1 MGGNATISKADNS
14 NVDII
19 LRNSKQLRSDISNDN
34 DFDSSYLT
42 IKRLVNAERNEMN
55 NFVRTIFDLY

>member
-55 NFVRTIFDLY
+55 NFVRTILDLY